1 MNNLKPQW
9 KLIRLVILEDKWKSS
24 LTQRSEISI
33 SYPSSEK
40 YEIFYRVKRNCSV
53 LCISP
58 ERGEKKKKKKNAR
71 SDKAIPSGSE
81 IGCWE
86 MTDDPD

>member
-1 MNNLKPQW
+1 MKRNMNNGILATPSCLYLFQMNNLKPQW
-9 KLIRLVILEDKWKSS
+9 KIILLVILEDKWKSS

-58 ERGEKKKKKKNAR
+58 ERGEKRKKKKR
-71 SDKAIPSGSE
+71 QE
-81 IGCWE
+81 
-86 MTDDPD
+86 

>member
-1 MNNLKPQW
+1 MERNMNNGILATPSCLYLFQMNNLKPQW
-9 KLIRLVILEDKWKSS
+9 KIILLVILEDKWKSS

-58 ERGEKKKKKKNAR
+58 ERGEKKKKKKR
-71 SDKAIPSGSE
+71 QE
-81 IGCWE
+81 
-86 MTDDPD
+86 

>member
-1 MNNLKPQW
+1 MERNMNNGILATPSCLYLFQMNNLKPQW
-9 KLIRLVILEDKWKSS
+9 KIILLVILEDKWKSS

-58 ERGEKKKKKKNAR
+58 ERGEKRKKKKR
-71 SDKAIPSGSE
+71 QE
-81 IGCWE
+81 
-86 MTDDPD
+86 